1 MGEWKPEANGPGF
14 KSHSYCLLAVRLCAG
29 CVSGTQ
35 CAYAS
40 NFSFRGVIR
49 TKCILSCV
57 LNGKHPRN
65 SPRFEHCVSK
75 LEMLL
80 WKAGEPLRVKTLWRN
95 QGTAADLGV
104 LQPGPIPCPVAAS
117 WLWTL
122 CDRPPHVPMA
132 IPTSLL
138 WWIISLLR
146 VYKSWNNPFLGCF
159 LSAFWL

>member
-1 MGEWKPEANGPGF
+1 MKPEANGPGF

-40 NFSFRGVIR
+40 NFSFQGVIR

-95 QGTAADLGV
+95 QALRQTLGFYN
-104 LQPGPIPCPVAAS
+104 LALFPALLLLPDCGH
-117 WLWTL
+117 L

-138 WWIISLLR
+138 
-146 VYKSWNNPFLGCF
+146 
-159 LSAFWL
+159 